1 MDAARFVPVEGGR
14 GGGAS
19 MSESAE
25 EREDCG
31 EEAMVKARVVV

>member
-1 MDAARFVPVEGGR
+1 
-14 GGGAS
+14 

-31 EEAMVKARVVV
+31 EEAIVEVVWRGGGGMGDGQGVCVLVPGGM

>member
-1 MDAARFVPVEGGR
+1 MDAARFIPVEGGR

-19 MSESAE
+19 MSESAG

-31 EEAMVKARVVV
+31 EEAIVNAMVVV